1 MASKQEHDRY
11 AAELTRRFEEFTRW
25 AISNWPDKRFPLVQ
39 SDFRASRREIAEI
52 AGPKLGEGE
61 PEHVEA
67 GSSTGHENT
76 APGIPVG
83 MPQFVDVTPA
93 PWP

>member
-1 MASKQEHDRY
+1 MASKAEHDRY

-25 AISNWPDKRFPLVQ
+25 AISNWPDKRFPLVS

-52 AGPKLGEGE
+52 IGPKLGEGE
-61 PEHVEA
+61 PEHTEA
-67 GSSTGHENT
+67 GRGGRENT
-76 APGIPVG
+76 APGIPVETQ
-83 MPQFVDVTPA
+83 QFVDVTPA